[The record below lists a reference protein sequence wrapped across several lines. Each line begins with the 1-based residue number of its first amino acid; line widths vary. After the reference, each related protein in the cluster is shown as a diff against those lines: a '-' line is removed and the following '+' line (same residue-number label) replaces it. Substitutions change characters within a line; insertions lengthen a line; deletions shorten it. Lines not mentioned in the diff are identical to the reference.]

1 MQYHNTELSQY
12 LQSYNTITPTQEILQ
27 GFINNTQQL
36 LATNPNESEEYQKN
50 KFRDFL
56 RESFH
61 YDCNT
66 KGRID
71 LAIYND
77 YKDIEVIIE
86 FKAIN
91 NTQEFPKHSDTLHS
105 KALCETILYY
115 LRESKTNNN
124 IKHIIIATIHELFII
139 DAKEYEIFKH
149 HKALQKAY
157 KNCDD
162 KEGNDTSTNNF
173 YKEAQNIIESMTD
186 TIKYTHIRL
195 DSIISHIHSKSSSN
209 PNTTISLIYQ
219 VLSPQALLKQ
229 KTYIDANTLNES
241 FYKELLYILGL
252 QEISQN
258 KKSCISPSLINNT
271 LLDSILKAFSLS
283 PQDDFETIFS
293 LLTTWNNR
301 LLFLRLLE
309 SMLLSCKHID
319 KPFLTIDVLQ
329 NFTKLN
335 TLFFEVLAIKEDKR
349 QDIPK
354 DLASIPYLNS
364 SLFDK
369 TNLEKEGKE
378 IKLLDSKPLKLY
390 PQSIL
395 YKDKNLQKSYNLN
408 KDSSLPLLEYLFGFL
423 HAYDFTTTPQDIQDN
438 IKINHDKLINAAV
451 LGLVF
456 EKLNGY
462 KDGSFYT
469 PSFITSYMCKES
481 LQKAVI
487 QKFNTAKEWD
497 CKDLESLKLRLDKL
511 TDSKGGY
518 KEANEIFDS
527 IKVCDPAVGSGHF
540 LVSMLNAMIEL
551 KFHLKILCEIHTDS
565 SGTRQYERLKDI
577 NLKLEN
583 DEILIKDSTNS
594 LHTYQI
600 PSHENIQSHRIQ
612 KALFHNKRTLIESCL
627 FGVDI
632 NPNSC
637 EITKLRLWIELLK
650 YSYYIFENDKNTN
663 TLQTLPN
670 IDINIKY
677 GNSLISRFD
686 LKDSLK
692 HIPNINHQIAKY
704 QKLVSSYKNADQSTL
719 NISKQEIEAQIEKIK
734 QTFTLTLKDPKTKQ
748 ELEKAIETH
757 ITNYG
762 ISLLDNTSLLDGLSY
777 TLNMFGNPQLSKEQ
791 ENEAYISYGKIMAL
805 RKKLDSFTSGE
816 SYKNAFE
823 WRFAF
828 PEVLDNN
835 GDFLGFDLVI
845 GNPPYISAPSQLE
858 NTNLALQRQTINN
871 LKKYKSLYQKWDL
884 YIPFIELGISKLCKE
899 NAVCAMIIPYP
910 FTNQLYAKVLRDMI
924 TTSFNLY
931 ELADLQ
937 GIKVFDSAVVT
948 NCIIFVSKQKF
959 KNKISIS
966 NANENLKIQATLE
979 KTYDDLIQDQKTLV
993 FNTTAQNR
1001 KADKHQNLN
1010 NLGDFCYISIG
1021 MVLNADEKT
1030 AKGEFKKDDLISNVK
1045 DKIHCKEYIEAKDIE
1060 KYAIKRIRYLEYNTP
1075 RSPSK
1080 LRRPTFPQLY
1090 ENEKILINKIG
1101 NIKAIFDKNNI
1112 FCDQTNRICILWK
1125 DLKGVE
1131 NNSISGSIKKFS
1143 RFSRKEMEELSLSM
1157 NLKYILGIL
1166 NSKYS
1171 NMLLNNIR
1179 GLGNIDIN
1187 PEYLRNIPIPK
1198 IDSTNKALSDE
1209 IISLVEQILDS
1220 KAKDPTTDTKELESH
1235 IDSLVYKL
1243 YNLDSN
1249 EIEIVEGRQCKKR
1262 NKIK

>member
-1 MQYHNTELSQY
+1 MQYDNTELSQY

-186 TIKYTHIRL
+186 TIKYTHIQL

-408 KDSSLPLLEYLFGFL
+408 KDSALPLLEYLFYFL
-423 HAYDFTTTPQDIQDN
+423 NAYDFTTTPKDIQDN
-438 IKINHDKLINAAV
+438 VKINHDKLINAAV

-462 KDGSFYT
+462 KEGSFYT
-469 PSFITSYMCKES
+469 PSFITNYMCKQS
-481 LQKAVI
+481 LQQVVI
-487 QKFNTAKEWD
+487 QKFNTAKNW
-497 CKDLESLKLRLDKL
+497 
-511 TDSKGGY
+511 
-518 KEANEIFDS
+518 
-527 IKVCDPAVGSGHF
+527 
-540 LVSMLNAMIEL
+540 
-551 KFHLKILCEIHTDS
+551 
-565 SGTRQYERLKDI
+565 
-577 NLKLEN
+577 
-583 DEILIKDSTNS
+583 
-594 LHTYQI
+594 
-600 PSHENIQSHRIQ
+600 
-612 KALFHNKRTLIESCL
+612 
-627 FGVDI
+627 
-632 NPNSC
+632 
-637 EITKLRLWIELLK
+637 
-650 YSYYIFENDKNTN
+650 
-663 TLQTLPN
+663 
-670 IDINIKY
+670 
-677 GNSLISRFD
+677 
-686 LKDSLK
+686 
-692 HIPNINHQIAKY
+692 
-704 QKLVSSYKNADQSTL
+704 
-719 NISKQEIEAQIEKIK
+719 
-734 QTFTLTLKDPKTKQ
+734 
-748 ELEKAIETH
+748 
-757 ITNYG
+757 
-762 ISLLDNTSLLDGLSY
+762 
-777 TLNMFGNPQLSKEQ
+777 
-791 ENEAYISYGKIMAL
+791 
-805 RKKLDSFTSGE
+805 
-816 SYKNAFE
+816 
-823 WRFAF
+823 
-828 PEVLDNN
+828 
-835 GDFLGFDLVI
+835 
-845 GNPPYISAPSQLE
+845 
-858 NTNLALQRQTINN
+858 
-871 LKKYKSLYQKWDL
+871 
-884 YIPFIELGISKLCKE
+884 
-899 NAVCAMIIPYP
+899 
-910 FTNQLYAKVLRDMI
+910 
-924 TTSFNLY
+924 
-931 ELADLQ
+931 
-937 GIKVFDSAVVT
+937 
-948 NCIIFVSKQKF
+948 
-959 KNKISIS
+959 
-966 NANENLKIQATLE
+966 
-979 KTYDDLIQDQKTLV
+979 
-993 FNTTAQNR
+993 
-1001 KADKHQNLN
+1001 
-1010 NLGDFCYISIG
+1010 
-1021 MVLNADEKT
+1021 
-1030 AKGEFKKDDLISNVK
+1030 
-1045 DKIHCKEYIEAKDIE
+1045 
-1060 KYAIKRIRYLEYNTP
+1060 
-1075 RSPSK
+1075 
-1080 LRRPTFPQLY
+1080 
-1090 ENEKILINKIG
+1090 
-1101 NIKAIFDKNNI
+1101 
-1112 FCDQTNRICILWK
+1112 
-1125 DLKGVE
+1125 
-1131 NNSISGSIKKFS
+1131 
-1143 RFSRKEMEELSLSM
+1143 
-1157 NLKYILGIL
+1157 
-1166 NSKYS
+1166 
-1171 NMLLNNIR
+1171 
-1179 GLGNIDIN
+1179 
-1187 PEYLRNIPIPK
+1187 
-1198 IDSTNKALSDE
+1198 
-1209 IISLVEQILDS
+1209 
-1220 KAKDPTTDTKELESH
+1220 
-1235 IDSLVYKL
+1235 
-1243 YNLDSN
+1243 
-1249 EIEIVEGRQCKKR
+1249 
-1262 NKIK
+1262 